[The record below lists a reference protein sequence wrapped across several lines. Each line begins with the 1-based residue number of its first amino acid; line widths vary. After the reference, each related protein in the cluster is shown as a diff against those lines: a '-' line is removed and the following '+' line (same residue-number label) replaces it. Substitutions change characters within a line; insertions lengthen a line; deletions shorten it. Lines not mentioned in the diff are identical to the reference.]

1 MNNIAFAIL
10 ANLAKGQKLFLDYIY
25 IERTSERLMIFFVES
40 MLYFTI
46 FVFGIC
52 IGSFLNVVI
61 WRVPNKLSFV
71 TGRSFCPKCN
81 EQIKSYDLI
90 PIFSF
95 LFLGGKCRN
104 CHSKISFRYPLI
116 EFIVG
121 ILYVFSFYVLGFTL
135 SAILVCALVSI
146 LVCVT
151 MVDFDTMEIPDGF
164 NLMLIIPA
172 IAAIFVFPEVSITA
186 RIIGLFAVS
195 LPMFLIAWLTG
206 GFGGGDIK
214 LIAVCGFL
222 LGWQNVLV
230 ATFIALV
237 LGAIV
242 GVYLK
247 ATHKIEKNQPIPF
260 GPYLCAG
267 IYIAILFGNL
277 LVDSYLSLFN
287 IY

>member
-1 MNNIAFAIL
+1 MVFFAE
-10 ANLAKGQKLFLDYIY
+10 F
-25 IERTSERLMIFFVES
+25 
-40 MLYFTI
+40 MLYFII

-71 TGRSFCPKCN
+71 NGRSFCPKCN

-90 PIFSF
+90 PILSF
-95 LFLGGKCRN
+95 LLLGGKCRK

-116 EFIVG
+116 EFVVG
-121 ILYVFSFYVLGFTL
+121 LLYVFSFYTLGFTIG
-135 SAILVCALVSI
+135 AILVCALVSI

-164 NLMLIIPA
+164 NLALIIPA
-172 IAAIFVFPEVSITA
+172 IAAIFVFPDVSIA
-186 RIIGLFAVS
+186 SRVIGFLAVS
-195 LPMFLIAWLTG
+195 IPMFLIALLTG

-247 ATHKIEKNQPIPF
+247 AINKIENNQPIPF

-267 IYIAILFGNL
+267 IYIAILFGNQL
-277 LVDSYLSLFN
+277 IDFYLTFFK
-287 IY
+287 I

>member
-1 MNNIAFAIL
+1 MVFFA
-10 ANLAKGQKLFLDYIY
+10 
-25 IERTSERLMIFFVES
+25 EFF
-40 MLYFTI
+40 LYFNI

-71 TGRSFCPKCN
+71 KGRSFCPKCN

-90 PIFSF
+90 PILSF
-95 LFLGGKCRN
+95 LMLGGKCRN

-121 ILYVFSFYVLGFTL
+121 LLFVFSFYILGFTL
-135 SAILVCALVSI
+135 SAILVCSVVSI

-164 NLMLIIPA
+164 TITLMIPA
-172 IAAIFVFPEVSITA
+172 IAAIFIFPELSITA
-186 RIIGLFAVS
+186 RVIGFFAVS

-206 GFGGGDIK
+206 GFGGGDVK

-247 ATHKIEKNQPIPF
+247 VTHKIDNKQLIAF

-267 IYIAILFGNL
+267 IYIAILFGNQL
-277 LVDSYLSLFN
+277 IDSYLSLFN
-287 IY
+287 LLAL